1 MDREGEVF
9 NQRGGWG
16 GKALPFFFRGVGVFL
31 RTKCVFGSVE
41 NIGIHKTPRIFFM
54 GGWWG
59 WFLCDILF
67 WRENSIIRRPLE
79 AEHKN
84 NLNHMKYCCFD
95 LRFFAVD

>member
-9 NQRGGWG
+9 NQRGGRG
-16 GKALPFFFRGVGVFL
+16 GEGVAVFFFSRCRCFL

-41 NIGIHKTPRIFFM
+41 NIGIHKTPRIFFI

-67 WRENSIIRRPLE
+67 WRENSIDAPGGRTQKQFESYEVL
-79 AEHKN
+79 
-84 NLNHMKYCCFD
+84 LF
-95 LRFFAVD
+95 